1 MTDTRGRRGR
11 AGLCATALLGVVA
24 LCLAACGGSA
34 ATGSGGSSSGP
45 QHGGSI
51 TIGQVGDPQSLDP
64 TQTYANQSIL
74 IIKNVY
80 EMLYDST
87 TNGQSF
93 TPWLATGYSLSANKL
108 AWTFYL
114 RKGVKFAN
122 GQPLT
127 SADVK
132 FSIERAMAKNSVW
145 NFIDVVISDITTP
158 SPGTVVIHT
167 KTPIAS
173 MLAIVSLY
181 GNAILPNN
189 FAGKTATQFFQR
201 PFGTGPFKVSS
212 WIHGQSLTVVK
223 NPHYWQKGKPYLDSA
238 TFTDVPNDNT
248 RLLQLQGNQI
258 QIDEFPAWSQLSQI
272 QANSSTTL
280 ATVPSTEVE
289 MLLFNEHVKPFQDIH
304 VREAINLAL
313 NRSALVREVLFG
325 HGSPIGTFL
334 APNIP
339 LSTAQPVPAYSLT
352 KAKAQMAMSSVPHGF
367 STTLN
372 IASGSALESA
382 VGQVVQQELAPIGIK
397 VSIQQLDAG
406 TWFSDIT
413 ALKYDMSTVYVNTDI
428 ADASELVEAA
438 AGTGGNWVDWNDPAL
453 TKIANQAGAVFSP
466 AERKQLYAEYLTQYD
481 AHYPVAD
488 LFLSPWVYALAKNVH
503 GFQIMLTGNY
513 RLANVWLSGS
523 K

>member
-1 MTDTRGRRGR
+1 
-11 AGLCATALLGVVA
+11 
-24 LCLAACGGSA
+24 
-34 ATGSGGSSSGP
+34 
-45 QHGGSI
+45 
-51 TIGQVGDPQSLDP
+51 
-64 TQTYANQSIL
+64 
-74 IIKNVY
+74 
-80 EMLYDST
+80 
-87 TNGQSF
+87 
-93 TPWLATGYSLSANKL
+93 
-108 AWTFYL
+108 
-114 RKGVKFAN
+114 
-122 GQPLT
+122 
-127 SADVK
+127 
-132 FSIERAMAKNSVW
+132 
-145 NFIDVVISDITTP
+145 
-158 SPGTVVIHT
+158 
-167 KTPIAS
+167 
-173 MLAIVSLY
+173 
-181 GNAILPNN
+181 
-189 FAGKTATQFFQR
+189 
-201 PFGTGPFKVSS
+201 
-212 WIHGQSLTVVK
+212 
-223 NPHYWQKGKPYLDSA
+223 
-238 TFTDVPNDNT
+238 VPNDNT

-453 TKIANQAGAVFSP
+453 TKIANQAGAVFSQ
-466 AERKQLYAEYLTQYD
+466 AERKQLYAEYLSEYD

-513 RLANVWLSGS
+513 RLANVWLS